1 MRPSLL
7 VLAPLVATTTAHGL
21 TQLEAL
27 HLLKRQSSG
36 NGAFIPGTTTV
47 SDCPEGSILCGTSN
61 TCYFPSRGDT
71 CCPGGTWACPGDS
84 FCLQD
89 PYCCPTGLDRETCA
103 QQYGVTLTPTVSSAA
118 DVPDTTI
125 AQPTSAPSAPSS
137 SSTSVDETRSS
148 SSSSSSSTSVPV
160 IPTTTSTTSAGAPSS
175 VPTSTP
181 VVSSTA
187 TATATPSTGLFTG
200 GAIHAREIAAGGIL
214 LGGLGAV
221 ANIL

>member
-1 MRPSLL
+1 MRPSLITL
-7 VLAPLVATTTAHGL
+7 IALVATATAHGL
-21 TQLEAL
+21 TRLEAL
-27 HLLKRQSSG
+27 HLLKRQSNG

-118 DVPDTTI
+118 GVPDTTT
-125 AQPTSAPSAPSS
+125 ATQPTSAPSAPSS
-137 SSTSVDETRSS
+137 SSTSVDETSS
-148 SSSSSSSTSVPV
+148 SSSSSSSTSVPI
-160 IPTTTSTTSAGAPSS
+160 IPTTTSSTVADASSS

-181 VVSSTA
+181 AASS
-187 TATATPSTGLFTG
+187 TATATPSTELFTG
-200 GAIHAREIAAGGIL
+200 GAGRVCGIGAGAFL
-214 LGGLGAV
+214 LGGVSVMAIVL
-221 ANIL
+221 

>member
-7 VLAPLVATTTAHGL
+7 VLTPLLAMATAHGL
-21 TQLEAL
+21 TQLEAA

-47 SDCPEGSILCGTSN
+47 SDCPDGSILCGTSN

-118 DVPDTTI
+118 DVPDTTT
-125 AQPTSAPSAPSS
+125 QPTSAPSAPSS

-160 IPTTTSTTSAGAPSS
+160 IPTTTSSTSAGAPSS

-181 VVSSTA
+181 AVSSAA

-200 GAIHAREIAAGGIL
+200 GAVHAREMAAGALL
-214 LGGLGAV
+214 LGGVGV
-221 ANIL
+221 MANVL

>member
-1 MRPSLL
+1 MRPSLIAL
-7 VLAPLVATTTAHGL
+7 TPLVATATAHGL

-27 HLLKRQSSG
+27 HLLKRQSNS

-71 CCPGGTWACPGDS
+71 CCSGGTWACPGDS

-103 QQYGVTLTPTVSSAA
+103 QQYGVTLTPTVSSATDA
-118 DVPDTTI
+118 PNTTT
-125 AQPTSAPSAPSS
+125 ATQPTSAPSAPSS
-137 SSTSVDETRSS
+137 SSTSVDET
-148 SSSSSSSTSVPV
+148 SSSSSSSTSVPI
-160 IPTTTSTTSAGAPSS
+160 IPTTTSSTVANASSS

-181 VVSSTA
+181 AVSSTA
-187 TATATPSTGLFTG
+187 TATPPTGLFTG
-200 GAIHAREIAAGGIL
+200 GAARVCGIGAGAIL
-214 LGGLGAV
+214 LGGVGV
-221 ANIL
+221 MANVL